1 MKRTLISILC
11 FVNIIN
17 ATGQQILTEEIAEAQ
32 TPVNIGLEE
41 VNKVFTPPAVIS
53 KILKSG
59 GTETGKISVTYYNF
73 PEEAKNA
80 FEYAVSIWEKS
91 IYSPIQ
97 INISA
102 SWENLPQNVLGNG
115 KPSIFYRNFKDAPQ
129 PNIYYPVALVEKI
142 TGKEYNTSTEADIT
156 CYFNK
161 SKPWYFGTNGKTP
174 DSQYDFV
181 TAVLHEIGHGLGISG
196 FFTFENGVGKYSNSS
211 NSPSVY
217 DYFVFNTNQQR
228 IADQSLFPSPS
239 QELTQQLTSNSLVFN
254 YSAENNEQP
263 DLSIYAP
270 NSWENGISI
279 YHVKKTDFSIGV
291 PNELM
296 SAHSYK
302 GEAIHNPGE
311 KTLYILS
318 EIGWTVN
325 VSEKEAIAINGNDLE
340 KSGIENVNVYPNPF
354 SGNLTFDCEKINY
367 QSSVDIIITDLM
379 GETVFRQ
386 TMNDVKYN
394 PKLQVDLSMIK
405 PGIYMAI
412 LTDTNQKTI
421 SKRIIK
427 N

>member
-11 FVNIIN
+11 FVTIIH
-17 ATGQQILTEEIAEAQ
+17 ASGQQILTEEIAEAQ

-41 VNKVFTPPAVIS
+41 VNKVFTPPAVFS
-53 KILKSG
+53 KTLKSG
-59 GTETGKISVTYYNF
+59 GTETGKISVTYLNF
-73 PEEAKNA
+73 PEEAKIA

-91 IYSPIQ
+91 IYTPIQ
-97 INISA
+97 INIHA
-102 SWENLPQNVLGNG
+102 NWGNLPENVLANG
-115 KPSIFYRNFKDAPQ
+115 KPSLFYRNFKGAPQ
-129 PNIYYPVALVEKI
+129 SNIYYPVALVEKI
-142 TGKEYNTSTEADIT
+142 TGKEYNSPTEADIT
-156 CYFNK
+156 CSFNK
-161 SKPWYFGTNGKTP
+161 SKPWYFGTDGRTP
-174 DSQYDFV
+174 LNQFDFV
-181 TAVLHEIGHGLGISG
+181 TSVLHEIGHGLGISG

-217 DYFVFNTNQQR
+217 DCFVFNTNQQR
-228 IADQSLFPSPS
+228 ITDQSLFPSPS
-239 QELTQQLTSNSLVFN
+239 QELTKQLTSNSLFFN
-254 YSAENNEQP
+254 YISENNEMS
-263 DLSIYAP
+263 DVSIYAP

-279 YHVKKTDFSIGV
+279 YHLKRTDSSPGA

-296 SAHSYK
+296 SAHAYK
-302 GEAIHNPGE
+302 GEAIHNPGV

-318 EIGWTVN
+318 EIGWTIN
-325 VSEKEAIAINGNDLE
+325 ALEREAIAVNHNSKE
-340 KSGIENVNVYPNPF
+340 KSAIENVNIYPNPF

-367 QSSVDIIITDLM
+367 QSSVDITITNLM
-379 GETVFRQ
+379 GETVFSQ

-405 PGIYMAI
+405 PGIYMAT